1 MRRLFPLVAAV
12 VLVDTMFYAA
22 IAPLLPQYADDLELS
37 KTGAGI
43 LSAAY
48 PAGTLIGSLPS
59 GWLAARIGVRR
70 TMLVGLTLLGT
81 SSVAFAFGNSAAIL
95 DTARFAQGLGGACAW
110 TGGLSWLMAASP
122 RERRGELIGSALA
135 AAIAGVLLGPVL
147 GGAATVAGPEPVFG
161 AVAVVA
167 AGLAAWATSLP
178 APPPSDAPA
187 LRQLTAALVSVPVLA
202 AVWLVA
208 LPSLFAGVFDVL
220 VPLRLDEL
228 GASGVAI
235 GAIFLVAAAVEGVS
249 SRAAGALSDRRGREL
264 PIRAGLAACAIAAV
278 ALPLPDLVLLLA
290 LALVG
295 AVLALSL
302 LWAPSMALL
311 SDSAEAEGVDQA
323 FAFALVNLAWAGG
336 QVVGGSGGAALAETS
351 SDAVPYGICAALFA
365 LSLAALAS
373 RGRVRA
379 RA

>member
-1 MRRLFPLVAAV
+1 MRRLFALVATV

-59 GWLAARIGVRR
+59 GWLAARIGVKR
-70 TMLVGLTLLGT
+70 TMLVGLTLLG
-81 SSVAFAFGNSAAIL
+81 SSSLAFAFGDTVAIL

-110 TGGLSWLMAASP
+110 TGGLAWLMAAAP
-122 RERRGELIGSALA
+122 RDRRGELIGSALA

-147 GGAATVAGPEPVFG
+147 GGAATVAGPEPIFG
-161 AVAVVA
+161 AVAIVA
-167 AGLAAWATSLP
+167 VGLAVWAGSLS
-178 APPPSDAPA
+178 APPPSEAPG
-187 LRQLTAALVSVPVLA
+187 LRQVTAALASVPVLA

-208 LPSLFAGVFDVL
+208 LPSLFAGVLDVL
-220 VPLRLDEL
+220 APLRLDEL

-235 GAIFLVAAAVEGVS
+235 GAVFLIAAGVEAVS

-264 PIRAGLAACAIAAV
+264 PIRAGLAACGIAALV
-278 ALPLPDLVLLLA
+278 LPLPDLVLLLA
-290 LALVG
+290 VAVVG
-295 AVLALSL
+295 AAFALSL

-311 SDSAEAEGVDQA
+311 SDSAEAAGIDQA

-336 QVVGGSGGAALAETS
+336 QVVGGSGGAALADAH
-351 SDAVPYGICAALFA
+351 SDAIPYAICAALLA
-365 LSLAALAS
+365 LSLMALAS
-373 RGRVRA
+373 RVRVRA
-379 RA
+379 

>member
-81 SSVAFAFGNSAAIL
+81 SSVAFAFGNSTAIL

>member
-1 MRRLFPLVAAV
+1 MRRLFALVATV

-22 IAPLLPQYADDLELS
+22 IAPLLPAYADDLDLS
-37 KTGAGI
+37 KTAAGV

-59 GWLAARIGVRR
+59 GWLAARIGVKR
-70 TMLVGLTLLGT
+70 TLLVGLTLLG
-81 SSVAFAFGNSAAIL
+81 SSSLAFAFGDSVAVL

-110 TGGLSWLMAASP
+110 TGGLAWLMAASS
-122 RERRGELIGSALA
+122 RDRRGELIGSALA

-161 AVAVVA
+161 AVAIVA
-167 AGLAAWATSLP
+167 IVLAAWAASLP
-178 APPPSDAPA
+178 APPPSEAPG
-187 LRQLTAALVSVPVLA
+187 LRHITTALVSVPVLA

-208 LPSLFAGVFDVL
+208 LPSLFAGVLDVL
-220 VPLRLDEL
+220 APLRLDEL

-235 GAIFLVAAAVEGVS
+235 GAVFLVAAAVEAVS

-264 PIRAGLAACAIAAV
+264 PIRAGLAACGAA
-278 ALPLPDLVLLLA
+278 ALLLPLPDLVVLLA
-290 LALVG
+290 LAVVG
-295 AVLALSL
+295 AALALSL

-311 SDSAEAEGVDQA
+311 SDAAEAEGVDQA

-336 QVVGGSGGAALAETS
+336 QVVGGSAGAALADAY
-351 SDAVPYGICAALFA
+351 SDAVPYAICAALFA
-365 LSLAALAS
+365 VSFAVLA
-373 RGRVRA
+373 GRVRV

>member
-22 IAPLLPQYADDLELS
+22 IAPLLPQYADDLGLS

-48 PAGTLIGSLPS
+48 PAGTLLGSLPS

-110 TGGLSWLMAASP
+110 TGGLAWLMAASP
-122 RERRGELIGSALA
+122 RERRGELIGTALA

-167 AGLAAWATSLP
+167 VGLAAWAASLP

-187 LRQLTAALVSVPVLA
+187 LRQLMAALVSVPVLA

-235 GAIFLVAAAVEGVS
+235 GAIFLIAAAVEGVS

-278 ALPLPDLVLLLA
+278 VLPLPDLVALLA
-290 LALVG
+290 LALVA

-311 SDSAEAEGVDQA
+311 SDSAEAEGIDQA

-336 QVVGGSGGAALAETS
+336 QVVGGSGGAAIAEAS
-351 SDAVPYGICAALFA
+351 SDAVPYAICTALFA
-365 LSLAALAS
+365 LTLAMLAARA
-373 RGRVRA
+373 RVRVRA
-379 RA
+379 

>member
-1 MRRLFPLVAAV
+1 MRRLFALVAAV

-22 IAPLLPQYADDLELS
+22 IAPLLPQYSDDLDLS
-37 KTGAGI
+37 KTAAGI

-48 PAGTLIGSLPS
+48 PAGTLLGSLPS

-70 TMLVGLTLLGT
+70 TMLVGLTLLAG
-81 SSVAFAFGNSAAIL
+81 SSLAFAFGDTVAIL

-110 TGGLSWLMAASP
+110 TGGLAWLMAAAP
-122 RERRGELIGSALA
+122 RDRRGELIGSALA

-161 AVAVVA
+161 AVALVA
-167 AGLAAWATSLP
+167 VGLAARAASLP
-178 APPPSDAPA
+178 SPPPSEAPA
-187 LRQLTAALVSVPVLA
+187 LRQIGAALVSVPVLG

-235 GAIFLVAAAVEGVS
+235 GAAFLVAAAVEGVS
-249 SRAAGALSDRRGREL
+249 SRAAGALSDRIGRER
-264 PIRAGLAACAIAAV
+264 PIRAGLVACGVSAVLLPLPEIALVLAV
-278 ALPLPDLVLLLA
+278 ALA
-290 LALVG
+290 G
-295 AVLALSL
+295 AALALSL

-311 SDSAEAEGVDQA
+311 SDSAEAAGVDQA

-336 QVVGGSGGAALAETS
+336 QVLGGSVGAALADAY
-351 SDAVPYGICAALFA
+351 SDALPYAICAALFA
-365 LSLAALAS
+365 LSLAALGA
-373 RGRVRA
+373 RVRVRA
-379 RA
+379 

>member
-1 MRRLFPLVAAV
+1 MRRLFALVATV

-22 IAPLLPQYADDLELS
+22 IAPLLPAYADDLDLS
-37 KTGAGI
+37 KTAAGV

-59 GWLAARIGVRR
+59 GWLAARIGVKR
-70 TMLVGLTLLGT
+70 TLLVGLTLLG
-81 SSVAFAFGNSAAIL
+81 SSSLAFAFGDSVAVL

-110 TGGLSWLMAASP
+110 TGGLAWLMAASS
-122 RERRGELIGSALA
+122 RDRRGELIGSALA

-161 AVAVVA
+161 AVAIVA
-167 AGLAAWATSLP
+167 IVLAAWAASLP
-178 APPPSDAPA
+178 APPPSEAPG
-187 LRQLTAALVSVPVLA
+187 LRHITTALVSVPVLA

-208 LPSLFAGVFDVL
+208 LPSLFAGVLDVL
-220 VPLRLDEL
+220 APLRLDEL

-235 GAIFLVAAAVEGVS
+235 GAVFLVAAAVEAVS

-264 PIRAGLAACAIAAV
+264 PIRAGLAACGAA
-278 ALPLPDLVLLLA
+278 ALLLPLPDLVVLLA
-290 LALVG
+290 LAVVG
-295 AVLALSL
+295 AALALSL

-311 SDSAEAEGVDQA
+311 SDAAEAEGVDQA

-336 QVVGGSGGAALAETS
+336 QVVGGSAGAALADAY
-351 SDAVPYGICAALFA
+351 SDAVPYAICAALFA
-365 LSLAALAS
+365 LSFAVLA
-373 RGRVRA
+373 GRVRV